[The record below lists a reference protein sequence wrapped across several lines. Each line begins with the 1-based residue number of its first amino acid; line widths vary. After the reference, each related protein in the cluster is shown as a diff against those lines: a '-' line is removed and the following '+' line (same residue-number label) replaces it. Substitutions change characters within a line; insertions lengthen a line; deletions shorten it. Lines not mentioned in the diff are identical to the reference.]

1 MIRQR
6 VTRHGRIFPLAPPE
20 ELPGCCMPRE
30 DIGVIKESTARKWL
44 DKRRKWDARF
54 ADARARVRR
63 QRLRDASAGFET
75 FGEGEN
81 PPPSAL
87 AGRRKIGVFK
97 EAECK
102 RKRVKSFGMSLW
114 ATWGAKH
121 DLMVVKREKESDKA
135 PEQVIVNA
143 EQGQGARTFE
153 SLEKQEEEVRHRE
166 EEKKDKKKRGL
177 SVERFVRKSR
187 SWRDLFSLGKSQ
199 QEQNAKDVPP
209 VPPLVTP
216 ASDEKTTENKTETTD
231 NGAETEATNGQAT
244 EPVANE
250 APTKENG
257 DANPK
262 PDEIAEPHAAA
273 PADGET
279 GVTGKRVFLGGVAM
293 PFSLR
298 KEADS
303 ASLMTLMSTLMT
315 PGLPPSINTT
325 QAEGAEIE
333 VPSPVT
339 ETAGHTAEGEKTP
352 VLPPTT
358 PTVLINDPI
367 EEEKTTVANGDVNG
381 DDTKEVV
388 IELPEKRQPELA
400 RLDFSTPLPS
410 PALTGDASLE
420 RFITADSRADDSPKK

>member
-1 MIRQR
+1 
-6 VTRHGRIFPLAPPE
+6 
-20 ELPGCCMPRE
+20 MPRE
-30 DIGVIKESTARKWL
+30 DIGVVKEGTARKWL

-54 ADARARVRR
+54 ADARARVRQ

-97 EAECK
+97 EPECK

-121 DLMVVKREKESDKA
+121 DLMAVKREKESDKA

-166 EEKKDKKKRGL
+166 EEKKEKKKRGL

-199 QEQNAKDVPP
+199 QEQKAEDVPP

-216 ASDEKTTENKTETTD
+216 ASDEKTTENKTETID
-231 NGAETEATNGQAT
+231 SGAKPEVTNGQVPERAVQ
-244 EPVANE
+244 PVADE
-250 APTKENG
+250 APAKENG
-257 DANPK
+257 DDNPK
-262 PDEIAEPHAAA
+262 PDETTEPHAAA

-279 GVTGKRVFLGGVAM
+279 GVTGKRVFFGGVAM

-303 ASLMTLMSTLMT
+303 ASLMTLMSTPMT

-325 QAEGAEIE
+325 QTEWVEAE
-333 VPSPVT
+333 VPSSAT
-339 ETAGHTAEGEKTP
+339 EMAGQTAEGEKTP
-352 VLPPTT
+352 ALPPTT

-367 EEEKTTVANGDVNG
+367 EEEKATVANGNVNG
-381 DDTKEVV
+381 NDTKEVL
-388 IELPEKRQPELA
+388 IELPEKKQPELA
-400 RLDFSTPLPS
+400 LLDFSAPLPS

-420 RFITADSRADDSPKK
+420 RFITADSRVDDSPKK